1 MRVLF
6 DENVDR
12 RLKRFFDVEHEV
24 STVASRSWKGKKNGE
39 LLNLAQGEFDVFLTR
54 DQNIPYQQ
62 NLSRFDIAVVV
73 LQARSNA
80 YEDLAPLVEKASAAL
95 PETRPGHALFGR
107 GIVSTENRNH
117 EPTSCLA
124 SSPGSVV
131 GLWQA

>member
-24 STVASRSWKGKKNGE
+24 STVASRGWKGKKNGE

-95 PETRPGHALFGR
+95 PETRPGHALF
-107 GIVSTENRNH
+107 VE
-117 EPTSCLA
+117 A
-124 SSPGSVV
+124 
-131 GLWQA
+131 